1 MEVNRELIE
10 EVAAV
15 ARLKLTD
22 EEINK
27 FIPQLKEIMEYF
39 SMLSEIDTEGIEPS
53 FQPIRL
59 RNRLREDSPRECIS
73 QEEALRNSSQNKDG
87 YFKGPKAV

>member
-10 EVAAV
+10 KVAAV